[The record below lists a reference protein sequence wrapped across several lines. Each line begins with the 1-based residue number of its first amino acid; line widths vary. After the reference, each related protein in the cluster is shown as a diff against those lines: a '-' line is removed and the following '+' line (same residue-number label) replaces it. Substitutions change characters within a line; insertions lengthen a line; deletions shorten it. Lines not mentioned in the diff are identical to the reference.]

1 MAWTI
6 QRERRGDGGI
16 SSQER
21 LGREGV
27 RLEESYRVESGYVDC
42 VECGT
47 CRKGGQLDGLWA

>member
-42 VECGT
+42 GT